1 MRRFVPG
8 NSACPTSEVEIERE
22 PVISNQDTPQAAAPG
37 TARASSRLWRGNRYI
52 YPVLARR
59 TGGVSIGVN
68 LNVDKI
74 CNFGCIYCEV
84 NREVAPTIK
93 DVDLEALTEEM
104 RATLALAKSGELL
117 RDERFSGRAAPEGGA
132 LRVTDIA
139 FSGDGEP
146 TSFRNFK
153 DVVER
158 AIALRDEAGLAEVKI
173 IVITNASLF
182 QRPRVREALAL
193 VDRAGGEVWAKLD
206 AGTPDYFKLVDDTVI
221 PYERILHNIRDLGR
235 AQPLVIQSC
244 FLRVRGVGPS
254 DAEIAAYIGRIQQFI
269 AEGAQIKLV
278 QVYSVS
284 RPPAESYVTALPP
297 AELERI
303 RSRVEAALGGVPVR
317 RFDGTWTG
325 TV

>member
-1 MRRFVPG
+1 M
-8 NSACPTSEVEIERE
+8 
-22 PVISNQDTPQAAAPG
+22 SNPQHPSQPTPQAAPPI

-84 NREVAPTIK
+84 NREVAPSIK
-93 DVDLEALTEEM
+93 DVDLAALTEEM
-104 RATLALAKSGELL
+104 RATLALAKSGDLL
-117 RDERFSGRAAPEGGA
+117 RDERFAGRDAPEGGA

-153 DVVER
+153 EVVER
-158 AIALRDEAGLAEVKI
+158 AIALRDEAGLAGVKI

-182 QRPRVREALAL
+182 HRPRVREALAL
-193 VDRAGGEVWAKLD
+193 VDGAGGEVWAKLD
-206 AGTPDYFKLVDDTVI
+206 AGTPEYFKLIDESVI
-221 PYERILHNIRDLGR
+221 PYERILRNIRDVGR

-244 FLRVRGVGPS
+244 FMRVRGAGPS
-254 DAEIAAYIGRIQQFI
+254 DEEIAAYIGRVQQFI

-297 AELERI
+297 AELESI

-325 TV
+325 TA